1 MKTGEPPQKVVKAK
15 RLGSQQC
22 WMIKT
27 KTEVKKH
34 NRTLGF
40 RPASGSQET
49 FFVGI
54 SEGVPNLEVRMLT
67 FMSYLIKAKLLPI

>member
-1 MKTGEPPQKVVKAK
+1 MMKTGEPPQKVVKAK

-22 WMIKT
+22 WMTKT

-49 FFVGI
+49 FLWEFQRECQTYK
-54 SEGVPNLEVRMLT
+54 SEC
-67 FMSYLIKAKLLPI
+67 